1 MLQLKG
7 VAKAWNKGTVNE
19 CHALKQLDLSVDDGQ
34 FLTVIGG
41 NGSGKSTLLNIVSGL
56 YVPDAGHVLLD
67 GEDITEMAE
76 HRRARWIARVFQDP
90 LLGTAAGMTIEEN
103 LALAARRGKRRT
115 LAWGVRRDEKLV
127 LRDEVARLGLGL
139 EDRMGSKIG
148 VLSGGQRQALTLL
161 MAALERPRLLLL
173 DEHTAALDPKTATAV
188 LALTETIVEDYGL
201 TTLMVT
207 HSLPDAIKVG
217 NRLIMMEEGEIVFE
231 AQGEGKSGLS
241 AGELLRLFHQAESD
255 SA

>member
-1 MLQLKG
+1 
-7 VAKAWNKGTVNE
+7 
-19 CHALKQLDLSVDDGQ
+19 ALKQLDLSVDDGQ

-56 YVPDAGHVLLD
+56 YVPDAGNVLLD

-241 AGELLRLFHQAESD
+241 AGELLRLFHQAESL

>member
-1 MLQLKG
+1 
-7 VAKAWNKGTVNE
+7 VNE

-56 YVPDAGHVLLD
+56 YVPDAGNVLLD

-188 LALTETIVEDYGL
+188 LTLTETIVEDYGL

-241 AGELLRLFHQAESD
+241 AGELLRLFHQAESL

>member
-1 MLQLKG
+1 MLILQG
-7 VAKAWNKGTVNE
+7 IAKAWNKGTVNE
-19 CHALKQLDLSVDDGQ
+19 CHALKHLDLSVEDGE

-56 YVPDAGHVLLD
+56 YIPDTGQVLLD
-67 GEDITEMAE
+67 GEDITQMAE

-103 LALAARRGKRRT
+103 LALAARRGKQRT
-115 LAWGVRRDEKLV
+115 LAWGVKKGEKRV

-188 LALTETIVEDYGL
+188 LSLTQTIVEDYGL

-217 NRLIMMEEGEIVFE
+217 NRLIMMEEGDIVFE
-231 AQGEGKSGLS
+231 AEGEGKSGLS
-241 AGELLRLFHQAESD
+241 AGELLRLFHQAEAL